1 MSLDWVVYWM
11 AIVYCVAFLVALL
24 RSRFAH
30 GVAWGVKCG
39 IVLAL
44 AAAAYWQQSELLQQL
59 TGGAWFLLLAVPTA
73 AARLSARDV
82 WRGRYDRAARL
93 VQFAAL
99 FHPFGAWRL
108 PHRILGASARAARG
122 ELKQAQAELRALLDD
137 PRTSPRARPAIRA
150 QLLRIAEDWESLAD
164 LSDEAGAGDPLM
176 LLMSRIRAL
185 GEIGRVHE
193 MVMLLA
199 RYPFGGGERSL
210 MCQLCGL
217 AFCGR
222 VAAVARL
229 LPLLPLD
236 GEVKEFW
243 LATAELAGGAR
254 EQGLTRLA
262 AIADSDDAVTA
273 AAVRRRRTVALARP
287 QDQLTA
293 ADEQTIAAIE
303 SGLAS
308 DAAYGRAAYAGIS
321 RSYVVLGL
329 IFVNVAAYLVELARG
344 VTESEE
350 ELIALGALD
359 PSDLFVNGDWWRL
372 VTATFLHFGLLH
384 LLLNMFA
391 LAVIGVWVEQM
402 LGRWRTLLIYF
413 AAGIGS
419 AAFVA
424 LSLSANE
431 TLVGASGAIFGLVG
445 AQIVLLA
452 RGLRRRRSRLAQQR
466 LITLGLVILLQ
477 VLFDLATPEVSGAAH
492 MAGLVTGALV
502 ASLVMLGRARPDAA

>member
-11 AIVYCVAFLVALL
+11 AIIYCLAFLVALA

-30 GVAWGVKCG
+30 GLAWGAKCA
-39 IVLAL
+39 IVLVL

-59 TGGAWFLLLAVPTA
+59 TGGAWVLLLAVPTA
-73 AARLSARDV
+73 AARLSAREV

-93 VQFAAL
+93 VRFAAW
-99 FHPFGAWRL
+99 FHPFGGWRV
-108 PHRILGASARAARG
+108 PFCILGACARAARG
-122 ELKQAQAELRALLDD
+122 DLEQAKAELRALLDD

-150 QLLRIAEDWESLAD
+150 QLLRIAEDWEGLAD
-164 LSDEAGAGDPLM
+164 LSDEAGAGDPLL

-185 GEIGRVHE
+185 GETGRVHE
-193 MVMLLA
+193 MVRLLA
-199 RYPFGGGERSL
+199 RYPFGRGERYL
-210 MCQLCGL
+210 MCRLSGL

-222 VAAVARL
+222 VATVARL

-254 EQGLTRLA
+254 EQGLMRLA
-262 AIADSDDAVTA
+262 AIADSDDAITA

-303 SGLAS
+303 NGLAS

-321 RSYVVLGL
+321 RSYVILGL
-329 IFVNVAAYLVELARG
+329 ILVNVGAYLVELARG
-344 VTESEE
+344 VSENE
-350 ELIALGALD
+350 DGLIKLGALD
-359 PSDLFVNGDWWRL
+359 SSDLFSGGEWWRL
-372 VTATFLHFGLLH
+372 ATATFLHFGLLH

-391 LAVIGVWVEQM
+391 LLVIGVWVEQM
-402 LGRWRTLLIYF
+402 LGRWRTLAIYL
-413 AAGIGS
+413 AAGVGS

-424 LSLSANE
+424 VSMPRDE
-431 TLVGASGAIFGLVG
+431 VLVGASGAIFGLVG

-452 RGLRRRRSRLAQQR
+452 QGLRRRRSRLAQQR
-466 LITLGLVILLQ
+466 LVTLGLVILLQ

-492 MAGLVTGALV
+492 MAGLVVGA
-502 ASLVMLGRARPDAA
+502 AAAALVMLGRARPEVA